1 MAGCASMAFLP
12 GEVLRYQVAMLGI
25 ATNLPQSS
33 WAICFFRMVGKR
45 WLFVV
50 EHQKFKLSRPDRSA
64 PKLLKA
70 INRALQLLDVRSCA
84 KLLNAAAEA
93 AALSISLNIAM
104 ELKKLMSA

>member
-1 MAGCASMAFLP
+1 MFFSMA
-12 GEVLRYQVAMLGI
+12 A
-25 ATNLPQSS
+25 
-33 WAICFFRMVGKR
+33 KR

-50 EHQKFKLSRPDRSA
+50 EHQKFQLSRPDRSA

-104 ELKKLMSA
+104 ELKKLGSA